1 MFVQIDIRIKNRNR
15 RREIMIDSINS
26 INFKGLIYIKK
37 DNAAINTQYIAELA
51 QSEQDKNTTDIQFT
65 NTGGTGGS
73 GISSFSVPLDTILTA
88 YKTAAKNPET
98 VVEI

>member
-1 MFVQIDIRIKNRNR
+1 
-15 RREIMIDSINS
+15 MIDSINS

-51 QSEQDKNTTDIQFT
+51 QSKQDKNTTDIQFT

-88 YKTAAKNPET
+88 YKTAAKKIILLSRRNGIPSC
-98 VVEI
+98 IKNCI